1 MNERRLWIVS
11 ISFWCVFFIMTGD
24 WGQLEIIKNMGAIKN
39 EARQISATD
48 NNNYDLEMF
57 WY

>member
-11 ISFWCVFFIMTGD
+11 IWFWCVFFIMTGD

-39 EARQISATD
+39 EAR
-48 NNNYDLEMF
+48 
-57 WY
+57 